1 VADASCAWNNANNNG
16 NNNVVGVASLPIVS
30 GQLET
35 GMFPGQ
41 QYSIATLQGS
51 AQKQVSGKPETT
63 RQRDGNFVQG
73 ATSKPSCL
81 RSPSEKGYFFQ
92 LTELAN
98 LYRLWFKVKLSR
110 SIRLRFVRF
119 NERLMD
125 YLAKIQYQL
134 RAGHFEFGPY
144 QFFIIREK
152 KMRSVANAPLKDR
165 IVHWLLYEHLLQH
178 WLRRFIHDTYGNLP
192 GRGTHAAVRRVACWA
207 RKPCLQY
214 ALQLDISKYFCS
226 VNHAYL
232 KRVLLEREGD
242 QNIRHLLISLVD
254 SYQTGPE
261 FDHLFAEDTPYRK
274 TKEKGMPLGNLTSQ
288 LFANIY
294 LNEFDHWVK
303 EVLREKYYLR
313 YVDDLIFLGETSAQL
328 NAVKEKVLE
337 KLDGIGLTVNP
348 KKIAIRRIDRGI
360 PFLGYVVWKHH
371 VSAGARVRKRFSR
384 CLRLSEGV
392 NRKSSIDSYRGF
404 FKHTG
409 ATR

>member
-1 VADASCAWNNANNNG
+1 
-16 NNNVVGVASLPIVS
+16 
-30 GQLET
+30 
-35 GMFPGQ
+35 MFPGQ

-51 AQKQVSGKPETT
+51 AQKQAPGKPGAT
-63 RQRDGNFVQG
+63 RQRGGNYVQG
-73 ATSKPSCL
+73 ATSKPSF
-81 RSPSEKGYFFQ
+81 SPNPSQRGYFFQ

-119 NERLMD
+119 NEHLMD
-125 YLAKIQYQL
+125 YLSKIQYQL
-134 RAGHFEFGPY
+134 RAGNFEFGPY
-144 QFFIIREK
+144 QFFVIREK
-152 KMRSVANAPLKDR
+152 KTRSVANAPLKDR
-165 IVHWLLYEHLLQH
+165 IVHWLLYEHLLAH

-192 GRGTHAAVRRVACWA
+192 GRGTHAAVWRVACWA
-207 RKPCLQY
+207 RKPRLQY
-214 ALQLDISKYFCS
+214 ALQIDISKYFCS

-242 QNIRHLLISLVD
+242 QNIRHLLIGLVE
-254 SYQTGPE
+254 SYQTGTE
-261 FDHLFAEDTPYRK
+261 FDHLFAKDTPYRK

-303 EVLREKYYLR
+303 EVLREKHYLR
-313 YVDDLIFLGETSAQL
+313 YVDDLIFLGANPSEL
-328 NAVKEKVLE
+328 NVVKENVVDRLE
-337 KLDGIGLTVNP
+337 SIGLTVNP

-360 PFLGYVVWKHH
+360 PFLGYVIWKNH
-371 VSAGARVRKRFSR
+371 VSAGARVRRRFSR

-392 NRKSSIDSYRGF
+392 NRKSSLDSYKGF